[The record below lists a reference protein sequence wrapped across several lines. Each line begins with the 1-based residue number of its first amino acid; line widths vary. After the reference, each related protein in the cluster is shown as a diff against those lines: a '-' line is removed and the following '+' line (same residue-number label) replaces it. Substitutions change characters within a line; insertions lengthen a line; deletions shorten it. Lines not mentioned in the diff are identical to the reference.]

1 MIKNYLL
8 LAAFL
13 ISSLSFGQVLEEN
26 FDYGM
31 TDGDLTA
38 VSGGAWVQ
46 HSGSAGPVQ
55 YISTPSLTM
64 TGYPSSGI
72 GGHASVS
79 GTSQDV
85 NRAFSGISSGTVYG
99 SALVNL
105 SAVGS
110 GNYFLHF
117 NATGGFRA
125 RVGARDDGSGGIQFG
140 IGTSSSTLTYG
151 TTSYS
156 LNTTYLVVF
165 SYEIAT
171 GVSNLHVLSAV
182 AATEPAMPEATNT
195 GSTGTTITS
204 FAIRQSSNIPTFL
217 IDGVRVATSWNE
229 IMNNSTV
236 ASLSIVTP
244 ADATTFDPGTKSVDI
259 TFTTQNIDL
268 MVAGNQVNITVDA
281 NPTDADVTSPYTV
294 PTMDGGM
301 YNVTVELLE
310 GGMVVDTK
318 MVSFSVAAI
327 TQVSDITTLRAGN
340 IGDFYELDAE
350 AVISYIVTEG
360 TRNQK
365 YIQDSGAGILI
376 DDVAGTL
383 SAPLNIGDGIFG
395 LQGRLSQFSGV
406 LQFVP
411 IANVPGASSNGN
423 TVSPIDVTVSEL
435 LTNGETY
442 ESRLIRLLDVTFDA
456 ADVGNMFSDN
466 TNYDVT
472 AVGGTDMTVARVSFG
487 DEDIIGTTI
496 PSTHTNI
503 IGLGGEFNGTRQV
516 LPRYASDIE
525 DALSTDEFGTATT
538 FSMYP
543 NPANGNTVTISSASN
558 NTKEVKVYSIIG
570 KQVINTTITNT
581 LNIADL
587 QSGIYVVK
595 ITQNG
600 KSATK
605 KLVIK

>member
-1 MIKNYLL
+1 MIKNYFL

-13 ISSLSFGQVLEEN
+13 ISSLAFGQVLEEN

-31 TDGDLTA
+31 TGGDLTA
-38 VSGGAWVQ
+38 ASGGAWVQ

-55 YISTPSLTM
+55 YVATPSLTM

-85 NRAFSGISSGTVYG
+85 NRAFSSISSGTVYG

-105 SAVGS
+105 SAVGT

-125 RVGARDDGSGGIQFG
+125 RVGARDDGSGGVQFG

-151 TTSYS
+151 TTSYA

-195 GSTGTTITS
+195 GSTGTAITA
-204 FAIRQSSNIPTFL
+204 FAIRQSSNIPAFL

-229 IMNNSTV
+229 IMNNSTTP
-236 ASLSIVTP
+236 SLSIVTP
-244 ADATTFDPGTKSVDI
+244 ADATTFDPGTSSVDV

-268 MVAGNQVNITVDA
+268 MVAGNQVNVTVDM
-281 NPTDADVTSPYTV
+281 NPTDADVTSPYAIPTV
-294 PTMDGGM
+294 DGGM

-327 TQVSDITTLRAGN
+327 TQVADITALRAGT
-340 IGDFYELDAE
+340 IGEYYELTGQAL
-350 AVISYIVTEG
+350 ISYIVTEG

-383 SAPLNIGDGIFG
+383 SAPLNIGDGIIG
-395 LQGRLSQFSGV
+395 LQGQLSQFSGV

-411 IANVPGASSNGN
+411 FANVPGAATTGN
-423 TVSPIDVTVSEL
+423 TITPIDVTVTEL
-435 LTNGETY
+435 LTNGEAY
-442 ESRLIRLLDVTFDA
+442 ESRLIRLLDVTFDPM
-456 ADVGNMFSDN
+456 DVGNMFTDN

-472 AVGGTDMTVARVSFG
+472 VVGGTDMTVARVSFG

-496 PSTHTNI
+496 PNTNSNI

-525 DALSTDEFGTATT
+525 ESLSTEEFGINK

-558 NTKEVKVYSIIG
+558 STKEVKVYSIIG

-581 LNIADL
+581 LNIAEL

-595 ITQNG
+595 ITENG